1 MDWIRDHAWETWLAL
16 AIVLSVAE
24 LASMDLVL
32 LMLALGALA
41 GMVAAIATL
50 DGVLQIVV
58 AGAAAVAAL
67 WLVRPS
73 LVRRLHRS
81 PSVPLGID
89 RLVGMQAVVTARIT
103 ALEPGSVRLDGETWT
118 ATPYDEGLT
127 IDPGQKVDVVE
138 IRGATAV
145 VLPAYEGEL

>member
-1 MDWIRDHAWETWLAL
+1 MDWIRDHAWESWLAI

-32 LMLALGALA
+32 LMLALGAVV
-41 GMVAAIATL
+41 GMIAALTSL

-58 AGAAAVAAL
+58 AGIAAVAAL
-67 WLVRPS
+67 GLVRPS
-73 LVRRLHRS
+73 LVRRLHSS
-81 PSVPLGID
+81 PAEPLGID

-103 ALEPGSVRLDGETWT
+103 GMESGSIRLDGETWT
-118 ATPYDEGLT
+118 AAPQFEDEVLE
-127 IDPGQKVDVVE
+127 PGQTVDVVE

-145 VLPAYEGEL
+145 VRPI